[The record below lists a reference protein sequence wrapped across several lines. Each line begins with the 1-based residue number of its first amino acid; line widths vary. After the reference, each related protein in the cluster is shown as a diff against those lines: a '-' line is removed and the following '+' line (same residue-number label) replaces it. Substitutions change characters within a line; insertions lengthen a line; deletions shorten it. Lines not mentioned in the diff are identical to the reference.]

1 MSRILQ
7 WISCLIGA
15 LLVISL
21 SMRMTPGNLDIFYP
35 VTGEEKE
42 PEMLTVASYRECLQR
57 VCIT

>member
-7 WISCLIGA
+7 WLCCLIGA

-42 PEMLTVASYRECLQR
+42 SEMLKLHLTECAYRES
-57 VCIT
+57 V